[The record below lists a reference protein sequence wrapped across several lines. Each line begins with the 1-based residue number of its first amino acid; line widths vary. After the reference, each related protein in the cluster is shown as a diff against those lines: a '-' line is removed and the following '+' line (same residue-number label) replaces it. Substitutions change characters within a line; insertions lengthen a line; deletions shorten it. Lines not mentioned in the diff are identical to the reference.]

1 MAAVKQNVET
11 FKNKLD
17 KLLHEKNA
25 LNDVLEKL
33 EAKTGVRRLYIA
45 LGNCF
50 FACLSL
56 ERKPLCFT
64 HSCH

>member
-11 FKNKLD
+11 FKNKLE

-33 EAKTGVRRLYIA
+33 ETKTGVKRLYIA
-45 LGNCF
+45 LGNCICTF
-50 FACLSL
+50 QGL
-56 ERKPLCFT
+56 EGKALCFFRQ
-64 HSCH
+64 

>member
-33 EAKTGVRRLYIA
+33 ETKTGVKRLYIA

-50 FACLSL
+50 CTPSEVGGEKMFLL
-56 ERKPLCFT
+56 VVG
-64 HSCH
+64 

>member
-33 EAKTGVRRLYIA
+33 ETKTGVKRLYIA

-50 FACLSL
+50 CTRLRL
-56 ERKPLCFT
+56 EGKKCF
-64 HSCH
+64 CW